1 MVVPSEQS
9 IFSTGKRAST
19 KMLEL
24 VKSFVSRVVAP
35 DAILRSNQEILV
47 LRHPGT
53 GKKSIINSY
62 PAASK
67 TLRGR

>member
-1 MVVPSEQS
+1 
-9 IFSTGKRAST
+9 
-19 KMLEL
+19 MLEL
-24 VKSFVSRVVAP
+24 VKSFVSKVVAP

-47 LRHPGT
+47 LRHPST
-53 GKKSIINSY
+53 GEKSIINSY